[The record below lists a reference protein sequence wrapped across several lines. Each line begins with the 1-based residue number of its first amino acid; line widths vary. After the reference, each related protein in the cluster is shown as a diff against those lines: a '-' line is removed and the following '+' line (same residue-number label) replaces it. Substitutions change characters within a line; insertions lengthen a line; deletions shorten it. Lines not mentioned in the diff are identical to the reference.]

1 MGHDPMEV
9 DEFAR
14 RLAQAFESRALA
26 LQDQVQSG
34 KVDGFKSLIVAAQL
48 KSMIDA
54 RDCVLE
60 AAGVSLKKNSGDNI
74 IKFPRK

>member
-1 MGHDPMEV
+1 MDV
-9 DEFAR
+9 DEFAK
-14 RLAQAFESRALA
+14 RLALSFEKKALDLQASIREE
-26 LQDQVQSG
+26 

-60 AAGVSLKKNSGDNI
+60 AASITPPKKPGDNI
-74 IKFPRK
+74 IKFPGK